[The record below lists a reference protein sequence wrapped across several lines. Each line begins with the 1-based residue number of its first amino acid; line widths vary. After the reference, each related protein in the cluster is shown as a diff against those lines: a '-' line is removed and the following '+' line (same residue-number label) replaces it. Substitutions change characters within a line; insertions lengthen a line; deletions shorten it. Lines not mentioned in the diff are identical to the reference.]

1 MNRHDLLLRT
11 AALAGAPGFPSSS
24 SASALANLN
33 PLSLLGSGGLNLTT
47 FYGVSPSR
55 SASQNAAAIQKA
67 FADSGGFT
75 ALYLPAG
82 RYPCDPI
89 LLPNT
94 PITWTGDGKDL
105 SVLVFP
111 PSVPTASA
119 TTTAARVA
127 FRPAAPG
134 SRRRR
139 AARTRTTPG
148 RFAVLVSRAA
158 TERLRGQRGPVF
170 PNWSPS
176 GGHDAMALRMFY
188 VGVYLFNGP
197 GIVYEISGLVGDSEF
212 VDVDVASCSGVGLI
226 PGSDQRW
233 INMLAHDCGSWGVKP
248 NTHRNTQLLGGKAYG
263 NGQIDDAGGY
273 FMSGNE
279 NTSQP
284 TSTRRTTPGPAS
296 GSTARRSCRGASSS
310 PIGTVSAASISPG

>member
-1 MNRHDLLLRT
+1 MPTR
-11 AALAGAPGFPSSS
+11 AG
-24 SASALANLN
+24 
-33 PLSLLGSGGLNLTT
+33 
-47 FYGVSPSR
+47 SP
-55 SASQNAAAIQKA
+55 
-67 FADSGGFT
+67 

-94 PITWTGDGKDL
+94 PIAWDGDGKDL

-111 PSVPTASA
+111 QSVPYGLSYDNSSA
-119 TTTAARVA
+119 
-127 FRPAAPG
+127 
-134 SRRRR
+134 
-139 AARTRTTPG
+139 G
-148 RFAVLVSRAA
+148 RIPSSSPWFPSKKGGANSNHAW
-158 TERLRGQRGPVF
+158 TLRGLGFEGGDWTGSEVNGGLYF

-233 INMLAHDCGSWGVKP
+233 INCSPTTVV
-248 NTHRNTQLLGGKAYG
+248 
-263 NGQIDDAGGY
+263 AG
-273 FMSGNE
+273 
-279 NTSQP
+279 
-284 TSTRRTTPGPAS
+284 A
-296 GSTARRSCRGASSS
+296 
-310 PIGTVSAASISPG
+310 